1 MKLSHKWPLFHG
13 YHGDNSVHPVTCV
26 ASMPCVELS
35 CYIVYCSFF
44 QLLGRSINLNHLLC
58 QRLGAS
64 MLKALD
70 TCIQKFEGGD
80 ICSIVELDILIEINR
95 LTHKMLSKYVSL
107 DPFFSMLR
115 EVDQGVSA
123 PHGRITLHVFWELH
137 YDFLP
142 NFSYNSTTERFV
154 CLSVCVC
161 VS

>member
-1 MKLSHKWPLFHG
+1 
-13 YHGDNSVHPVTCV
+13 
-26 ASMPCVELS
+26 
-35 CYIVYCSFF
+35 
-44 QLLGRSINLNHLLC
+44 
-58 QRLGAS
+58 

-107 DPFFSMLR
+107 DPFVSMLR

-154 CLSVCVC
+154 CPSVCVC
-161 VS
+161 VSLICILCLSVCVVCICPSIVCVRACVRACVFYTGY